1 MESKLELAVKT
12 IFNALTVSWEDN
24 GNIMADAVRDS
35 VISNLS
41 VITGM
46 SFQEIE
52 DKIRG
57 MVEEMQ

>member
-1 MESKLELAVKT
+1 MEDKLDLAVKS

-24 GNIMADAVRDS
+24 GNIMADAVRDN

-46 SFQEIE
+46 SLREIE
-52 DKIRG
+52 DKIDSMG
-57 MVEEMQ
+57 EEMQ